1 MRKILTALIAA
12 ASVGAAA
19 IASPSPAKA
28 WWGWGPAVAGGV
40 VAGASLAVHSHRDRT
55 IRLPI
60 TTGRTL
66 ITDPLR
72 QSLERLRVGACV
84 LIFHDGIRKSRNLTQ
99 RELLTHVIH
108 MESKKIVGIM
118 VDGFRSEG
126 N

>member
-1 MRKILTALIAA
+1 MGVGSRSSRRSCCRRYRWRCTRIATVL
-12 ASVGAAA
+12 S
-19 IASPSPAKA
+19 
-28 WWGWGPAVAGGV
+28 
-40 VAGASLAVHSHRDRT
+40 ASLLLRAVPLLRT
-55 IRLPI
+55 
-60 TTGRTL
+60 
-66 ITDPLR
+66 PLR